1 MTKIMTDT
9 VLVMIA
15 GWYMNCENAMIFLV
29 TLKRKASEVSK
40 VSEASEVS
48 LICVIVPLNGDKKVY
63 L

>member
-1 MTKIMTDT
+1 
-9 VLVMIA
+9 
-15 GWYMNCENAMIFLV
+15 MNCENAMIFLV